1 MYTKLRFRSS
11 AVSEYCVFS
20 VSPDLEV
27 CFSDRLKTTQQL
39 TYINSFL
46 EKFQYAKKKGVHA
59 DAGPHGFGFCLK
71 YFGLRLAVKLKS
83 PCEYFGF

>member
-27 CFSDRLKTTQQL
+27 CFSDRLKTIQQL

-46 EKFQYAKKKGVHA
+46 EKFQYAKKKVFT
-59 DAGPHGFGFCLK
+59 PMQVLM
-71 YFGLRLAVKLKS
+71 GLDFVLNILVLGWQLS
-83 PCEYFGF
+83 

>member
-1 MYTKLRFRSS
+1 MSCIPSYDFVPPDNISS

-27 CFSDRLKTTQQL
+27 CFSDRLKTIQQL

-46 EKFQYAKKKGVHA
+46 EKFQYAKKKVFTPMQVLMGLDFVLNI
-59 DAGPHGFGFCLK
+59 FC
-71 YFGLRLAVKLKS
+71 S
-83 PCEYFGF
+83 